1 LGCGAGMQRALP
13 DHLRFVILVAAK
25 MKRIAPVFAL
35 LWLAGCASY
44 HVQRGALIGSLAGAA
59 LGATAGELISDPNVV
74 GSRNSARRGDTS
86 LPQGETILISTGVGL
101 VIGGIVGAMWG
112 HRRDDGYEGK
122 PPPPPPPSEASI
134 GASEVA
140 VSADQLPAH
149 LTKL

>member
-1 LGCGAGMQRALP
+1 
-13 DHLRFVILVAAK
+13 VILVAAK

-35 LWLAGCASY
+35 LWLSGCASY

-86 LPQGETILISTGVGL
+86 LPQGETILVSTAVGI
-101 VIGGIVGAMWG
+101 VVGGIVGAMWG
-112 HRRDDGYEGK
+112 HRRDDGFEGK
-122 PPPPPPPSEASI
+122 PPPPPPPEEASV

-149 LTKL
+149 LTNL